1 MSGQGGPRD
10 VLGCV
15 LAIGI
20 PLLFLGLVA
29 GMVLPWLV
37 FGGPPPP
44 CEVVV
49 DRDGVILNQELAD
62 PAGPW
67 VARLRREACGDGW
80 FITVV
85 FTVVE
90 VATQPGAPWAEV
102 ARVSRT
108 HLDDVAGDWPQ
119 PALLALQV
127 LRQKHVELKPYAAP
141 GLTIRVTTAP

>member
-1 MSGQGGPRD
+1 M
-10 VLGCV
+10 
-15 LAIGI
+15 
-20 PLLFLGLVA
+20 A
-29 GMVLPWLV
+29 GMALPWLV
-37 FGGPPPP
+37 FRGPPPP

-90 VATQPGAPWAEV
+90 VARQPGAPWAEV
-102 ARVSRT
+102 ARVSET
-108 HLDDVAGDWPQ
+108 DLDDVAAEWPQ
-119 PALLALQV
+119 PAVLAV
-127 LRQKHVELKPYAAP
+127 RVHRPKYVELKPHTAP